1 MASRRRPPQHRPAS
15 ADKFSRELWQAAV
28 SKDANLVHKLIQR
41 HANMKVVSENGYDYC
56 TPLHWAAGE
65 GNMDIV
71 RLLLKSGANINARTS
86 ETGLTPLHQAAIS
99 GHSETIEF
107 LLLNGAVIEAKDK
120 KDGQT
125 ALHLAAS
132 QGHRNAVEILI
143 ENGADVGAKDTET
156 KSTPLHAAAANGQTE
171 SAHLLLQYEADIN
184 AQNKSGNTALHSA
197 AWFGHPDVVHLFIS
211 YEAKLNI
218 ENKFGRIPVETARES
233 TQYRGKSKTLRAEI
247 IKMLE
252 SADKILKLHEAT
264 MKGDV
269 SGVKEFSTDIKE
281 GINVMVEVDYDNTS
295 EGDKCSPIHE
305 AAERGDAA
313 VIQVLLD
320 NGADVN
326 IKTPEWGYTALHR
339 AAQYAH
345 NEALDVLLRN
355 NADTEARDFK
365 HGVTALHLAAV
376 ADHTETV
383 DLLYKHDAF
392 LDAQDKLGYSPLHR
406 AAGNGHI
413 RTVKLLLKHGAD
425 VEVINSIHE
434 HTPLHVAIIHNHEE
448 VAEELIKY
456 HARIDAQNLDGNTIL
471 HLAAAHGCCNF
482 AEKLVLD
489 IFPNHI
495 RYTDIKNKDGDT
507 PLHLAAMFGYVK
519 ILRLLV
525 LYGCQL
531 DVRNNDGATARK
543 LVRASPQYKNKTERS
558 QALKIIDAATT
569 AQPEILTAA
578 FLVVAEKYHKKWITL
593 AKRLDILNFQ
603 IKMISEKN
611 PEDTKKQ
618 CYEMLVLW
626 SLKNFYDNDLFQKL
640 LRILRSW
647 RCQKLVNQVIVKY
660 HERMHTVFKKHKV

>member
-456 HARIDAQNLDGNTIL
+456 HARIDAQNLDG
-471 HLAAAHGCCNF
+471 
-482 AEKLVLD
+482 
-489 IFPNHI
+489 
-495 RYTDIKNKDGDT
+495 DT